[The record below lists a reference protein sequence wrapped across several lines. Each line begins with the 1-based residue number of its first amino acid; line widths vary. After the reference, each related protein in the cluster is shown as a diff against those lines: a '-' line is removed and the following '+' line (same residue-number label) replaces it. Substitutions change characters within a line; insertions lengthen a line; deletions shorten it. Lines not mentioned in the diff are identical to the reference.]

1 MSSSCFDAHRLAA
14 LTVLTSG
21 LVISGSDGL
30 DAERRE
36 RTTNSFEPEWQK
48 GVTYTHLYRFHNNL
62 LSERSRQS
70 LSYLESRVR
79 AEWIALNPFGYQ
91 RVVDEPDIRFGSDPP
106 DEHLRHAV
114 TQAHELGLRVMLK
127 PHIWL
132 RAPSADQWRG
142 TIEMGTEEDWK
153 RWFANY
159 ERFILHYAEL
169 ASSED
174 VDLFCIGV
182 ELART
187 AIERENDWRT
197 LIEKVRRRYSGP
209 LVYAA
214 NWWEEYDLLPFWDA
228 LDYIGINAFFPLSDT
243 PGPGLAALRRSAER
257 IAGEIAILH
266 MTTGKPVI
274 FTEIGFK
281 SIRGTSVTPW
291 EWPRRF
297 EPAID
302 PGAQA
307 RCYQAV
313 LEAFWEKP
321 WFYGMYWWKW
331 FSDLDLGGPA
341 DPGFTPQRKPA
352 EDILSKWYAKPL
364 PTPDLSTPSSAP
376 PETVE

>member
-1 MSSSCFDAHRLAA
+1 MSGPCSDSHRRAA
-14 LTVLTSG
+14 LALLAGG
-21 LVISGSDGL
+21 LIIAGSEAL
-30 DAERRE
+30 FAEPRQRA
-36 RTTNSFEPEWQK
+36 TNSFEPEWQK
-48 GVTYTHLYRFHNNL
+48 GVTFTHLYRSHNNL

-70 LSYLESRVR
+70 LRYLESRVG

-91 RVVDEPDIRFGSDPP
+91 RVVDEPDIRFGGDPP

-114 TQAHELGLRVMLK
+114 SQAHQLGLKVMLK

-142 TIEMGTEEDWK
+142 TIAMSTEDDWD

-169 ASSED
+169 ASSER

-187 AIERENDWRT
+187 AIERENDWRA

-214 NWWEEYDLLPFWDA
+214 NWWEEYDLIPFWDA

-243 PGPGLAALRRSAER
+243 PGPGLTALRRSAEK
-257 IAGEIAILH
+257 IAGEIAILQT
-266 MTTGKPVI
+266 TTGKPVI

-281 SIRGTSVTPW
+281 STPGTSVTPW

-297 EPAID
+297 EPTVD
-302 PGAQA
+302 PEAQA
-307 RCYQAV
+307 HCYQAV
-313 LEAFWEKP
+313 LETFSGKP

-331 FSDLDLGGPA
+331 FSDLDRGGAA
-341 DPGFTPQRKPA
+341 DPGFTPQRKLA
-352 EDILSKWYAKPL
+352 EEILSTWYAKPL
-364 PTPDLSTPSSAP
+364 PTRNLSMPSQTRR
-376 PETVE
+376 ETVK